1 MGGGSGAATLEVEPT
16 PGLSPPIGGH
26 EAPTTRRAF
35 DVLGL
40 GWVVAAAIAVLM
52 PALLHGSA
60 LGPYKLLLNH
70 GLGHQSRGVARTI
83 TDTSD
88 QISQLIPW
96 TALGWTQVH
105 QGHLPLWNP
114 YSALGMPLAFNWNSA
129 TFSLPAL
136 VGYLFPLRL
145 AYTSQILTTLMVA
158 GTGGYLFARL
168 VKMGALAATL
178 VGTAFE
184 LSGAL
189 MAFMGWPI
197 ASVLSWTGW
206 LFAGVILIVGQRH
219 RARNVA
225 FFALVLALS
234 IYAGQPDALVLLLLS
249 AVVFSV
255 ALLATRIPVL
265 GGSGPI
271 LRPFIDLIVASVAGF
286 VLAAPLALPGY
297 QVISRSIISVERGAY
312 GLHSAYPLS
321 RLGELAFPGLD
332 GHRITGEAAYLSVIV
347 VVLAVTSV
355 GLRLRRPE
363 VAALV
368 AVAVTLGVIGFV
380 DPVADALNAIPHLQS
395 VKWARAAVP
404 TVFAVVALGG
414 LGLDLLLRRFRH
426 RALTI
431 WLGAGYLLSV
441 VALLIFVVVGS
452 PSAARAGRRN
462 EALIWAAIETAV
474 GLAGVGLLLLARR
487 RERTGRGPGSRRAAT
502 YIAASWL
509 VCTTS
514 FLIAAGGPLWSSSS
528 GLSADPAETTLQHS
542 VGTSLVGFGVANA
555 NLGIWRDVN
564 DMFGVHELAVIDGSV
579 PRSYFTSWGLVTG
592 KPDDTAGFKGAF
604 SYSPAINSA
613 RAARV
618 YGVGY
623 VLEARGSPGP
633 RGGVFD
639 KTIGDEDLYRIPNSG
654 PATLTPLSGHG
665 VLPSIHAMGTVV
677 PVTYPS
683 PSSWKITT
691 DASTAQV
698 LRLRLNNTPGWQA
711 TIDGQPLRLSTF
723 ADVMLQA
730 RIPPGRHTIELHY
743 WPDSFTVGIVLALI
757 AAVLLVVAVVVGE
770 LRSRRGRGRG
780 PTTMPPVAH

>member
-1 MGGGSGAATLEVEPT
+1 M
-16 PGLSPPIGGH
+16 
-26 EAPTTRRAF
+26 
-35 DVLGL
+35 
-40 GWVVAAAIAVLM
+40 AAAIAVLT
-52 PALLHGSA
+52 PALVHGSA
-60 LGPYKLLLNH
+60 LGPYKLSLNH
-70 GLGHQSRGVARTI
+70 GLTHQSRTLIHTI

-145 AYTSQILTTLMVA
+145 AYTSQILTTLIVA

-168 VKMGALAATL
+168 LKMGALAATL

-189 MAFMGWPI
+189 MAFLGWPI

-219 RARNVA
+219 RARHVA
-225 FFALVLALS
+225 FFAVALALA
-234 IYAGQPDALVLLLLS
+234 IYAGQPDALVLLVLG

-255 ALLATRIPVL
+255 ALLVMRIPAL

-271 LRPFIDLIVASVAGF
+271 LRPFIDLVVASVAGF
-286 VLAAPLALPGY
+286 ALAAPLALPGY
-297 QVISRSIISVERGAY
+297 QVISRSVISVERGAY

-332 GHRITGEAAYLSVIV
+332 GHRITGEAAYLSLIV
-347 VVLAVTSV
+347 VILAVTSI
-355 GLRLRRPE
+355 GLGLRRPE

-368 AVAVTLGVIGFV
+368 AVALILGAIGFV
-380 DPVADALNAIPHLQS
+380 DPVADGLNAIPHLQS

-414 LGLDLLLRRFRH
+414 LGLDLLLRRFRD

-431 WLGAGYLLSV
+431 WLGAGYLLAA
-441 VALLIFVVVGS
+441 VALLIFAAVGS
-452 PSAARAGRRN
+452 PSAPRAGRRD
-462 EALIWAAIETAV
+462 EALVWAGIEAAV
-474 GLAGVGLLLLARR
+474 GLVGVGFLLWARR
-487 RERTGRGPGSRRAAT
+487 RERTGRGPGPRRAAT

-509 VCTTS
+509 VCITS
-514 FLIAAGGPLWSSSS
+514 FLVAAGGPLWSSSP
-528 GLSADPAETTLQHS
+528 GLPSKPAETALQEA

-564 DMFGVHELAVIDGSV
+564 DVFGVHEFAVIDGSV
-579 PRSYFTSWGLVTG
+579 PSSYFTSWGLVTR
-592 KPDDTAGFKGAF
+592 KPDASAGFEGAF
-604 SYSPAINSA
+604 SYSPAIRSA
-613 RAARV
+613 TVARI
-618 YGVGY
+618 YGVGF
-623 VLEARGSPGP
+623 VLEDRGSRGP
-633 RGGVFD
+633 RGGVFV

-654 PATLTPLSGHG
+654 AATLTPLSRHG
-665 VLPSIHAMGTVV
+665 ALPPVHVVGTVV
-677 PVTYPS
+677 PVSYPS
-683 PSSWKITT
+683 PSSWTITT

-711 TIDGQPLRLSTF
+711 TINGQPLRLSPF

-730 RIPPGRHTIELHY
+730 RIPPGHHTIELHY
-743 WPDSFTVGIVLALI
+743 WPGSFTVGIVLAAI
-757 AAVLLVVAVVVGE
+757 ATVLLVVAVAVGE
-770 LRSRRGRGRG
+770 VRSRRRRGRG
-780 PTTMPPVAH
+780 PTTEPSAAP